1 MRTLYCIAGRLQTTT
16 FESMAVQVAES
27 HHSLARQ
34 VDERTRDLQGALNER
49 DIQTRELSAALAEV
63 QRKEALI
70 EGLSMPIVPLLHDA
84 LVVPI
89 IGTLD
94 DRRAASLINSMLN
107 SITERRARVVVLDV
121 TGLPLIDT
129 AVAKALLQAASAA
142 RLLGTEAL
150 LVGIRPDVAEALV
163 SLGVSLTELRTLP
176 DLQAAVLYSL
186 ELTNRLRRR

>member
-1 MRTLYCIAGRLQTTT
+1 
-16 FESMAVQVAES
+16 MAVQVAES